1 MADVIVS
8 ADIDTLMLAA
18 NFPAAKTAQGLGTGD
33 SPQFAG
39 VNIGAATDTTVT
51 RASAGVI
58 AVEGK
63 NVYVAG
69 GAKVATADGGTA
81 IDSSALTG
89 FGYVTAGTWAAK
101 TAIQADI
108 LLDVA
113 AAAIASTAIDW
124 ATAKVFSK
132 TLGANTTFTFSNAV
146 DGETRVVALTNTASN
161 YTVTWPTVLWTG
173 GASPVQTIGAKTDV
187 YTFIKIG
194 SSIYGSVVQN
204 FS

>member
-39 VNIGAATDTTVT
+39 VNVGAATDTTVT

-69 GAKVATADGGTA
+69 GAKVGAGMFASTPISLGSWTSA
-81 IDSSALTG
+81 ID
-89 FGYVTAGTWAAK
+89 VP
-101 TAIQADI
+101 
-108 LLDVA
+108 
-113 AAAIASTAIDW
+113 
-124 ATAKVFSK
+124 
-132 TLGANTTFTFSNAV
+132 AV
-146 DGETRVVALTNTASN
+146 NPA
-161 YTVTWPTVLWTG
+161 
-173 GASPVQTIGAKTDV
+173 
-187 YTFIKIG
+187 
-194 SSIYGSVVQN
+194 
-204 FS
+204 